1 MKNKLFAL
9 ILIPIVSQTT
19 VHGYSILPDTIDS
32 KKHFVKTTKDLT
44 LAPNP
49 AIRAFIIKNAS
60 ITKNNITLEAYYTFK
75 KPQNIKNP
83 ITSSD
88 RLSIINI
95 LHSVSSM
102 QGIQYYSQTRNKL
115 RILFEK
121 SYVIQY
127 PSTKQLNDPVVKD
140 LKQAYIFYTLQK
152 DTTFGEITYQYTI
165 YQMPD
170 FISLNTE
177 NVNSIKYATIPVV
190 DKRKFKFFLFILD
203 KGEDIAL
210 YCLYSID
217 VIGDKALPL
226 QKVRDSLFHRSDA
239 IILWF
244 YNKLYEKL

>member
-9 ILIPIVSQTT
+9 ILTLIVPQTT
-19 VHGYSILPDTIDS
+19 VQGYSILPDTIDG
-32 KKHFVKTTKDLT
+32 KKHFVKTTKELT
-44 LAPNP
+44 LAPTP

-60 ITKNNITLEAYYTFK
+60 ITKNNITLEAYHTFK

-102 QGIQYYSQTRNKL
+102 QGIKYYSQTRKKL
-115 RILFEK
+115 RILFTK
-121 SYVIQY
+121 SYIIHY
-127 PSTKQLNDPVVKD
+127 PSLKQLNDPSIKHLQQV
-140 LKQAYIFYTLQK
+140 YSFYTLQEDK
-152 DTTFGEITYQYTI
+152 TFGKVVYQYII
-165 YQMPD
+165 YQIPE
-170 FISLNTE
+170 FILLKTE
-177 NVNSIKYATIPVV
+177 NVNHIKYFSMPVV

-244 YNKLYEKL
+244 YNKLYGKL